1 MFLYSRLSTRYSNE
15 IEDPSEMDR
24 RYALADLFNE
34 DDPGLSEE
42 HYAKHP
48 MVWLATVC
56 QIDAST
62 SVYCITVDRSG
73 HATFQHWTDV
83 SESPAFEST
92 ASVTKAEAI
101 DLWNDLAHHK
111 FDAVLVWFLSQRE

>member
-1 MFLYSRLSTRYSNE
+1 MFLYSRLSTRYGHE
-15 IEDPSEMDR
+15 IEDPSEMDL

-34 DDPGLSEE
+34 DDPDLSEE

-56 QIDAST
+56 QIDEST
-62 SVYCITVDRSG
+62 SVYCITVDRYG
-73 HATFQHWTDV
+73 NATFQHWTNV
-83 SESPAFEST
+83 SESPAFEWT
-92 ASVTKAEAI
+92 TPITKAEAI

-111 FDAVLVWFLSQRE
+111 FDVVLAWFLTRSE